1 MLVYF
6 MHMYPGAIS
15 QSCDYFGR
23 CDILT
28 KTDSRLRLFFRCD
41 IVINE
46 LTVVTIL
53 FVAIW
58 FRYRIR
64 NCDCWIGCDSFQ
76 YRAGGCDFF
85 VHCDIVSL

>member
-15 QSCDYFGR
+15 QSCDYFGG

-28 KTDSRLRLFFRCD
+28 KTDSRLRLFVRCD

-53 FVAIW
+53 FVAI
-58 FRYRIR
+58 FCGGELRVATICSLRY
-64 NCDCWIGCDSFQ
+64 F
-76 YRAGGCDFF
+76 
-85 VHCDIVSL
+85 